1 MVGTYQLRN
10 VYHSECLTED
20 GDTGAL
26 YLQACE
32 TGTGINHSQLW
43 KFTAS
48 GQLVNYHSGLCLIV
62 TGDDPGVW
70 LTGGTACT
78 TAPVSVAEWKP
89 VSQDEGPITNGHTG
103 YFLDAGT
110 SGNGVLIQSKTN
122 VDGINWTMEP
132 A

>member
-1 MVGTYQLRN
+1 VVGTYQLKN
-10 VYHSECLTED
+10 IYHSECLTEY

-26 YLQACE
+26 YLQACG
-32 TGTGINHSQLW
+32 TGSGINHSQLW

-48 GQLVNYHSGLCLIV
+48 GHLVNYHSGRCLIV

-70 LTGGTACT
+70 LTSGTACT

-89 VSQDEGPITNGHTG
+89 ASQYESPITNGHTG
-103 YFLDAGT
+103 YYLDAGT
-110 SGNGVLIQSKTN
+110 SDNGTVIQSKTN